1 MPSDIVCGRS
11 DDVRITSNMIS
22 RGMEDIKNNPYFK
35 KKLEE
40 DQDKDESAAVEA
52 NENIMISKDVMAEQV
67 NDTVVLS
74 KIGPNG
80 HKEAI
85 KTIDSDSSMGRQL
98 SQMIDDENM
107 TEEDALS
114 ERIKEITQNTKRLS
128 LANYL

>member
-1 MPSDIVCGRS
+1 M
-11 DDVRITSNMIS
+11 RITSNMIS

-40 DQDKDESAAVEA
+40 DQDKDESNVVEA
-52 NENIMISKDVMAEQV
+52 SENIMISKDVMAEQV

-85 KTIDSDSSMGRQL
+85 KTIDSDSSLGRQL

-107 TEEDALS
+107 TEEDELS